1 MVTLSSQEMAALEV
15 NAEYFGVSTL
25 QLMENA
31 GRAVAGEVTKRFERS
46 SKVIILAGT
55 GGNGGDGFVAAR
67 HLSNLGYSVD
77 VVLIGRPTD
86 IKRTIV
92 KSNWDAITFMTD
104 SVKIVVADDSSL
116 IPDINGD
123 VAIDALLGTGA
134 HGPLRQPILEAVR
147 VLNAATCF
155 TLSVDVPTGVD
166 SDTGCITNRAVKA
179 DMTVTF
185 HKAKRG
191 LLEAKSYVGDLIVAD
206 VGIPREAETYVGPG
220 DVLFTRKARLPESH
234 KGAYGRLLVIGGS
247 DTFSGAP
254 FLAAMAALRTGV
266 DLVHV
271 AAPSQTAHDIA
282 AMSPNLITIKLEGNH
297 LFPEH
302 CGVLRT
308 FIENS
313 TAVVLG
319 PGLGLHRDTV
329 TAVQGLIELIGK
341 SGTPLLLDAD
351 GLKSFAEFK
360 YTACTPLVLTPHGG
374 EFQTLTGKELPQRL
388 GEKVDLVR
396 ETARDLSATILL
408 KGPIDVV
415 SDGTRVKINKIIHN
429 PGMTV
434 GGTGDVLSGIV
445 GALLSQGFSPF
456 RSAVSGVFINGAA
469 GDFVLRERGY
479 HMVATDLI
487 EWIPKV
493 MDDPQSHVA
502 VRRMRQ
508 ARW

>member
-1 MVTLSSQEMAALEV
+1 MTAPMSTLSSKEMAALEM
-15 NAEYFGVSTL
+15 NTEYFGVSTL

-31 GRAVAGEVTKRFERS
+31 GRAVAREITKRFDIS
-46 SKVIILAGT
+46 SKVVIFAGT

-67 HLSNLGYSVD
+67 HLSCLGYSVD
-77 VVLIGRPTD
+77 VILLGKPTD
-86 IKRTIV
+86 IKRNIV

-104 SVKIVVADDSSL
+104 SVKTVVVDDSSL

-123 VAIDALLGTGA
+123 VAIDALLGTGV

-155 TLSVDVPTGVD
+155 KLSIDVPTGVD
-166 SDTGCITNRAVKA
+166 SDTGRIANRAVKA

-185 HKAKRG
+185 HKTKRG
-191 LLEAKSYVGDLIVAD
+191 LLEAKPYVGDLIVAD
-206 VGIPREAETYVGPG
+206 IGIPREAETYVGPG
-220 DVLFTRKARLPESH
+220 DVLFTRKSRLPESH

-247 DTFSGAP
+247 ETFSGAP

-271 AAPSQTAHDIA
+271 AAPSETAHDIA
-282 AMSPNLITIKLEGNH
+282 VMSPNLITIKLEGNR
-297 LFPEH
+297 LSPEH
-302 CGVLRT
+302 CGVLTT
-308 FIENS
+308 FVEKS

-329 TAVQGLIELIGK
+329 TAVQGLIETIGQ

-360 YTACTPLVLTPHGG
+360 YKGCTPLVLTPHSG
-374 EFQTLTGKELPQRL
+374 EFQILTGKELPQQL
-388 GEKVDLVR
+388 DEKIDLVR
-396 ETARDLSATILL
+396 ETARGLTATILL
-408 KGPIDVV
+408 KGPVDIV

-445 GALLSQGFSPF
+445 GAFLSQGFNPF
-456 RSAVSGVFINGAA
+456 RSAVSGVFINGAS

-502 VRRMRQ
+502 VRRV
-508 ARW
+508 